1 MGKKSTLSFLPLRGM
16 VLFPNNGAH
25 IDIGRDKS
33 VAALEECLAHG
44 RQIMLSAQKDVE
56 VEDPKRE
63 DVYEIGTVCQ
73 VQHVTKLNN
82 GIMRAQIEG
91 LYRARILDFRDDG
104 LFIEVDVEE
113 IEEDKTDTKE
123 IQALIR
129 ACISKFEDWVKL
141 SHKIPPEVMIAVNVA
156 MDDGGILCNVVT
168 NHLNCKYQ
176 DKQEILGIVD
186 LKSRLEALYKLLL
199 QEVEIMELEN
209 KIVFDV
215 NKQMNK
221 IQKEYYLREQIK
233 AINKEL
239 GEDDE
244 IAEAI
249 EEYRQKMKEH
259 TYPEYVTEAL
269 EKELKR
275 LERTNPA
282 SPEMGVIQNYI
293 GWVLDLPWDIENQE
307 TIDVKE
313 AQKTLDKHHYGLTK
327 VKERIIEYL
336 SIKALSPDIK
346 APIVCLVG
354 PPGVG
359 KTSIATSIAQA
370 LKRKFVRAS
379 LGGVRDEAEIRGHRR
394 TYVGAMPGR
403 IIEGIKNAG
412 SKDPLFLLDE
422 VDKMAS
428 DYRGDPVSAL
438 LEVLDPEQ
446 NSTFSDHYIG
456 LAFDLSKVMWIIT
469 ANDLGNIPRPLRD
482 RMEIIMLP
490 SYTEVEKMHI
500 AKEYLLDKVK
510 KANGLKKSQVNMSDE
525 VISKII
531 EDYTREAGV
540 RELERQLSKACR
552 KAAYKIVTEKKKSVR
567 ITKKNI
573 TDFLGKAKYTET
585 KAEKENQVGLCTGL
599 AWTEVG
605 GVILPVEVAVLKGKG
620 NLLLTGQLGD
630 VMKESG
636 RAALTCIRA
645 RSEKLKIDE
654 KFYEENDIHVHFP
667 EGAVPKD
674 GPSAGITMTTAIVSA
689 LTGKKVR
696 ADVAMTGEI
705 TLRGKVL
712 PIGGLKEKSLAAYR
726 EGIYTVIMPKANER
740 DLDEIAPEVKAKMKF
755 IPVETI
761 DEVLKVALV
770 D

>member
-1 MGKKSTLSFLPLRGM
+1 VGKKSTLSFLPLRGM

-44 RQIMLSAQKDVE
+44 RQIMLSVQKDVE

-293 GWVLDLPWDIENQE
+293 EWVLDLPWDIENQE

-500 AKEYLLDKVK
+500 AKEHLLDKVK

>member
-293 GWVLDLPWDIENQE
+293 EWVLDLPWDIENQE

-500 AKEYLLDKVK
+500 AKEHLLDKVK

>member
-33 VAALEECLAHG
+33 IAALEESLAHD
-44 RQIMLSAQKDVE
+44 RLIMLCAQKDIE
-56 VEDPKRE
+56 TEDPKID
-63 DVYEIGTVCQ
+63 DVYKIGTVCQ
-73 VQHVTKLNN
+73 VQHVAKLNN

-91 LYRARILDFRDDG
+91 LYRAEILDYRDDG

-113 IEEDKTDTKE
+113 IEDDKTEGKE

-156 MDDGGILCNVVT
+156 MDDGHVLCNVIT
-168 NHLNCKYQ
+168 NHLNCKFE
-176 DKQEILGIVD
+176 DKQEILEAVP
-186 LKSRLEALYKLLL
+186 LKERLEGLYKLL
-199 QEVEIMELEN
+199 QKEIEIMELEN
-209 KIVFDV
+209 KIVMSV
-215 NKQMNK
+215 NQQMTK
-221 IQKEYYLREQIK
+221 TQKDYYLREQIK

-244 IAEAI
+244 ITQAI
-249 EEYRQKMKEH
+249 EEYRARMKENK
-259 TYPEYVTEAL
+259 YPDYVVEAL

-275 LERTNPA
+275 LDRTNPS
-282 SPEMGVIQNYI
+282 SPEMGVAQNYI
-293 GWVLDLPWDIENQE
+293 EWLLDLPWEKE
-307 TIDVKE
+307 GSEAIDVKE
-313 AQKTLDKHHYGLTK
+313 ARKVLDENHYGLEK
-327 VKERIIEYL
+327 VKERVIEYL
-336 SIKALSPDIK
+336 SIKTLAPDIK
-346 APIVCLVG
+346 APIICLVG

-359 KTSIATSIAQA
+359 KTSIATSIAKA

-412 SKDPLFLLDE
+412 TKDPLFLLDE

-446 NSTFSDHYIG
+446 NNTFSDHYIG
-456 LAFDLSKVMWIIT
+456 LPFDLSKVMWIIT
-469 ANDLGNIPRPLRD
+469 ANDLANIPRPLRD
-482 RMEIIMLP
+482 RMEIITLP
-490 SYTEVEKMHI
+490 SYTEVEKLHI
-500 AKEYLLDKVK
+500 AKEHLVAKVK
-510 KANGLKKSQVNMSDE
+510 KANGLKASQVNITDE
-525 VISKII
+525 VIKQVI
-531 EDYTREAGV
+531 ENYTREAGV
-540 RELERQLSKACR
+540 RELERQLSKICR
-552 KAAYKIVTEKKKSVR
+552 KAAYRIVSEAKKSVR
-567 ITKKNI
+567 VTKKNL
-573 TDFLGKAKYTET
+573 TDFLGKAKFTET
-585 KAEKENQVGLCTGL
+585 KAEKEAQVGLCTGL

-620 NLLLTGQLGD
+620 GIILTGQLGD
-630 VMKESG
+630 VMKESA
-636 RAALTCIRA
+636 RAAITYIRSRA
-645 RSEKLKIDE
+645 QEFNLPE

-674 GPSAGITMTTAIVSA
+674 GPSAGITMATAIVSA
-689 LTGKKVR
+689 LAGRKVR
-696 ADVAMTGEI
+696 ADIAMTGEI
-705 TLRGKVL
+705 TLRGRVL

-726 EGIYTVIMPKANER
+726 EGIYTVIMPKENER
-740 DLDEIAPEVKAKMKF
+740 DIDEISKEVKDKMTF
-755 IPVETI
+755 IPVKNM
-761 DEVLKVALV
+761 DEVLKIALV

>member
-293 GWVLDLPWDIENQE
+293 EWVLDLPWDIENQE

-403 IIEGIKNAG
+403 IIEGIKNVG

-500 AKEYLLDKVK
+500 AKDHLLDKVK

-645 RSEKLKIDE
+645 RFEKLKIDE

>member
-293 GWVLDLPWDIENQE
+293 EWVLDLPWDIENQE

-500 AKEYLLDKVK
+500 AKEHLLDKVK

-740 DLDEIAPEVKAKMKF
+740 DLDEIAPEVKAKMNF

>member
-199 QEVEIMELEN
+199 QEVEIIELEN

-293 GWVLDLPWDIENQE
+293 EWVLDLPWDIENQE

-403 IIEGIKNAG
+403 IIEGIKNVG

-500 AKEYLLDKVK
+500 AKEHLLDKVK

-573 TDFLGKAKYTET
+573 TDFLGKEKYTET